1 MQYLNQCMRNPAA
14 YIIKYVAYR
23 YAGSDWCIYPT
34 YDFIHCLNDS
44 LENIACT
51 LCTLELQKRRDSYY
65 WFLEE
70 AEIIVLLYWDI
81 RD

>member
-14 YIIKYVAYR
+14 DIIKYVTYR

-44 LENIACT
+44 LENITPFFMYFRIAKK
-51 LCTLELQKRRDSYY
+51 KR
-65 WFLEE
+65 FL
-70 AEIIVLLYWDI
+70 LLVF
-81 RD
+81 RRS